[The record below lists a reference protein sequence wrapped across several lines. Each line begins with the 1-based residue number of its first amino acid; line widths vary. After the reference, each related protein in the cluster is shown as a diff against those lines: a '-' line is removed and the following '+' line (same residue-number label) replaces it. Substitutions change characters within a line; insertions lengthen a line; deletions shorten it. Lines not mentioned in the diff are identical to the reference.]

1 MNKYFTLSF
10 LLVVFSTVL
19 LGFAPSGFFHVHSLH
34 NASSSLG
41 EITFPSFERNTS
53 VKIKPA
59 FSNEHNPISFSFD
72 SAIAPFSCPAK
83 LIVQKDTTICK
94 GDTVTLTAIKPVH
107 VDSEPPGV
115 WVLLISGNNI
125 DQTAFNLKA
134 YGYDKVNQY
143 LYSII
148 NKRIIRYDLK
158 NKTSTEIFANNW
170 PGWPGNYTEFTYDY
184 TNNRLILWRAGTDN
198 VYAVPATGGAWTQI
212 GNGAFDNA
220 DYNASSYWNPITN
233 SPGFYGGYGGFTV
246 KNWIYE
252 NNLSWIQKRPNLS
265 DCNPPKGGNLMGTS
279 ADGKTLFLFSGQG
292 SCDGN
297 ELSGTCSL
305 GSPWATA
312 NGMFCWLKDLY
323 ALDLNTYTF
332 TNILPTNNSTIQYEG
347 AMTYDYDKNRFYLF
361 GGFQPTG
368 DYPLNQYLVN
378 TKKTFRFNWG
388 TDNGF
393 SEFVGTG
400 AVPPAAPLNASN
412 GYAYYDPVD
421 KRVIWARIDGI
432 WAYYPDSS
440 LIKQPKPT
448 LVWSTGDTTTT
459 IKVYPSQTTTYSVTY
474 TDSPYVCKDQVT
486 IKVDALKTL
495 LAATTTV
502 CNDTSKVLNAGTG
515 FTSYLW
521 STGDTTA
528 STTVDSNGVYKVKV
542 TDSICTVT
550 DSTKVQFATS
560 PKPFTIQ
567 ATSDTVCPGTAD
579 TLSIVNPETGVNYNW
594 YKVGNNTLL
603 FTGTSYTTQPIS
615 QATNY
620 VVLANTNPPICA
632 ATNASIGIQAASALS
647 TPVVQA
653 DTITANSV
661 LFSWLPVPG
670 AVSYLISLDNGA
682 TFQLPAAGLTA
693 LEELVTGLG
702 PNQTINFK
710 VKALGK
716 LACQESAPGSIT
728 VTTLNPIGDAIFI
741 PNSFTPNGDGNNDL
755 FFVYGNTIK
764 TMKLSIYNQWGQL
777 IFYTS
782 TQSQG
787 WNGSYNGTKMPVGVY
802 YYSFEATLQSN
813 EKVKRRGSI
822 TLIR

>member
-10 LLVVFSTVL
+10 LLVFVTAIL
-19 LGFAPSGFFHVHSLH
+19 LGFSPGNLLH
-34 NASSSLG
+34 IQHKGLQYTLPAINV
-41 EITFPSFERNTS
+41 ER
-53 VKIKPA
+53 VPA
-59 FSNEHNPISFSFD
+59 LNLKQKFSIFSKKAHPVSYSFD
-72 SAIAPFSCPAK
+72 SAVVPFSCPAK

-115 WVLLISGNNI
+115 WVLLINGNNI
-125 DQTAFNLKA
+125 DQTAFNLKS
-134 YGYDKVNQY
+134 YGYDKINQY

-158 NKTSTEIFANNW
+158 TKINTEIFANN
-170 PGWPGNYTEFTYDY
+170 WPGNYTEFTYDY
-184 TNNRLILWRAGTDN
+184 TNNRLILYHAGTDN
-198 VYAVPATGGAWTQI
+198 VYAVPAAGGTWTQI
-212 GNGAFDNA
+212 GNGASDNSS
-220 DYNASSYWNPITN
+220 YNASSFWNPITN
-233 SPGFYGGYGGFTV
+233 SPGFYGGYGGFTM

-252 NNLSWIQKRPNLS
+252 NALSWIQKRANLS

-332 TNILPTNNSTIQYEG
+332 TNILPVNNSSIQYEG

-368 DYPLNQYLVN
+368 DYPQNQYLVN
-378 TKKTFRFNWG
+378 TNKTFRYNRG
-388 TDNGF
+388 TDTGF
-393 SEFVGTG
+393 NQFVGTG
-400 AVPPAAPLNASN
+400 AVPPAVPLNTSN
-412 GYAYYDPVD
+412 GYAYYDPID

-459 IKVYPSQTTTYSVTY
+459 IKVHPSQTTTYSVTY

-486 IKVDALKTL
+486 IKVDALKTQL
-495 LAATTTV
+495 TATTTV
-502 CNDTSKVLNAGTG
+502 CNDTTRVLNAGSG

-521 STGDTTA
+521 STGNTT
-528 STTVDSNGVYKVKV
+528 STITVDSSGVYKVTV
-542 TDSICTVT
+542 TDSLCKVT

-567 ATSDTVCPGTAD
+567 ASSDTVCPGAKD
-579 TLSIVNPETGVNYNW
+579 TLSIISPETGVIYNW
-594 YKVGNNTLL
+594 YKVGNNTIL
-603 FTGTSYTTQPIS
+603 FTGNTYITPAIS
-615 QATNY
+615 QSANY

-632 ATNASIGIQAASALS
+632 ATSATISIQVATTLS
-647 TPVVQA
+647 TPVVKV

-670 AVSYLISLDNGA
+670 AISYLISLDNGA
-682 TFQLPAAGLTA
+682 TFQLPAAGPTA

-702 PNQTINFK
+702 PNQTINFQ

-716 LACQESAPGSIT
+716 KACQESVPGSISA
-728 VTTLNPIGDAIFI
+728 TTLNPIGDAIFI

-777 IFYTS
+777 IFYTT

-787 WNGSYNGTKMPVGVY
+787 WDGSYSGTKMPVGVY
-802 YYSFEATLQSN
+802 YYSFEATLQNN
-813 EKVKRRGSI
+813 EKVKRSGSI